1 MKSSD
6 GKYHIN
12 GMIFE
17 ILIGSRAQVH
27 HGTAYKT
34 PGGLKKNNLKK
45 NKHGKIVSRA
55 KSAKGAQM
63 LKRLT
68 NKGYHT
74 RKGKFGWVKG
84 KDTPHL
90 RGEGSG
96 TRKHSKK
103 HRRHSK
109 KRRGHSK
116 KHRGSKHKVHPIYG
130 VGWEDRAYGTGRFA
144 KKPSYRRRR

>member
-27 HGTAYKT
+27 HGTAFKT

-84 KDTPHL
+84 KDTAKG
-90 RGEGSG
+90 RG
-96 TRKHSKK
+96 TRKHTKK
-103 HRRHSK
+103 HRGR
-109 KRRGHSK
+109 SK

-130 VGWEDRAYGTGRFA
+130 VGWEDRAYGSGRFA
-144 KKPSYRRRR
+144 KKPSYRRR

>member
-1 MKSSD
+1 MKGSD
-6 GKYHIN
+6 GKYHIS
-12 GMIFE
+12 GMVFE

-34 PGGLKKNNLKK
+34 SGGLKKKDLKK

-55 KSAKGAQM
+55 KSAKGPQM

-84 KDTPHL
+84 KSAAKG
-90 RGEGSG
+90 RG
-96 TRKHSKK
+96 TRKRTRK
-103 HRRHSK
+103 HR
-109 KRRGHSK
+109 KR
-116 KHRGSKHKVHPIYG
+116 KHKVHAIKG
-130 VGWEDRAYGTGRFA
+130 VRWEDRAYGTGKFA